1 MRLVRNTS
9 PDLKGKY
16 ALLNLG
22 KNTIEYGLPNTK
34 EEFFVI
40 KLKDKFALPALLAY
54 AEAVK
59 ETGDYEYAADIT
71 ALANRAGDNSPY
83 CKIPD

>member
-40 KLKDKFALPALLAY
+40 KLKEMPDGILDIDKGEFSDFIEL
-54 AEAVK
+54 
-59 ETGDYEYAADIT
+59 
-71 ALANRAGDNSPY
+71 NS
-83 CKIPD
+83 